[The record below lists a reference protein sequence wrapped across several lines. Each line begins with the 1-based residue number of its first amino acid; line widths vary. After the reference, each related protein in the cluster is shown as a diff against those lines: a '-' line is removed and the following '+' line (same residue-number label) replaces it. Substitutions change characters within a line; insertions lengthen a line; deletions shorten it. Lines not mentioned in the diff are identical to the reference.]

1 MYESNYLKHYGVLG
15 MKWGVRRYQ
24 NKDGSYTTAGKARR
38 NTDGSTNKTPTK
50 KKASSSEKAVERA
63 KRKTAILEEKAKQ
76 AELKSRVKAAQEAKR
91 REEYQSR
98 IKAAEVKKLEKLAS
112 QKVSEV
118 PEKKVSSGQ
127 NYVGSIMGDV
137 GKKVL
142 VTALSG
148 AALYALS
155 QAAGHKM
162 DGGLKGQKD
171 NPEFWQ
177 GLGSAMFNGGAK
189 KK

>member
-1 MYESNYLKHYGVLG
+1 MYESNYLKHYGILG

-24 NKDGSYTTAGKARR
+24 NKDGTYTAAGKARR
-38 NTDGSTNKTPTK
+38 NDSDAGKTTSVK
-50 KKASSSEKAVERA
+50 KKTSSSEKAVERA
-63 KRKTAILEEKAKQ
+63 KQKTAILEEKAKQ
-76 AELKSRVKAAQEAKR
+76 AEMRSRVRAAKEAER
-91 REEYQSR
+91 REAYQSR
-98 IKAAEVKKLEKLAS
+98 IKAAEAKKVENLAA

-118 PEKKVSSGQ
+118 SEKKVSAGQ
-127 NYVGSIMGDV
+127 NYVSGIMGDV

-155 QAAGHKM
+155 QAASHKM
-162 DGGLKGQKD
+162 DGGLKGQTK
-171 NPEFWQ
+171 NAEFWQ
-177 GLGSAMFNGGAK
+177 GLGTAMFNGGPK